1 MARTKGFSRL
11 SWAFAAALAMA
22 LCLFVGASSA
32 PAEDNGAPNFFQM
45 LFGAQPAKPPETAPA
60 TPATPAPL
68 HKVRKRDYVP
78 STTTRAPGAPGGAPA
93 QATFHVQ
100 VIGDTLAIAAYEG
113 LVEAFAD
120 KPEIGFTD
128 QARDASGLIRSD
140 YFDWAKYAADTAKA
154 KDKPDFV
161 VIMLGANDGQPI
173 RDGADVLEALS
184 DRWSELYAPRIDAVL
199 APFIAAHIPV
209 AWIGLPPMRADKYD
223 ALAVKLNAI
232 FRERVERAGGKFID
246 IYDAFTDENG
256 DYDAFGP
263 DVEGQKVK
271 LRLSD
276 GIHFTKAGER
286 KIAHFLEAEIRR
298 VFDKRNPVSD
308 VAALPPDIEQAAD
321 DINAQIRREMGEP
334 AAPTAPTA
342 PSAPAAT
349 APVGP
354 PPRPLAGPI
363 IPLTGLPISPGGALA
378 SRETHPLSEPAEVT
392 KVLRVGEPDD
402 PAPGRADDFS
412 WPKI

>member
-1 MARTKGFSRL
+1 MARTKGSSRFF

-22 LCLFVGASSA
+22 LCLLVGASSA
-32 PAEDNGAPNFFQM
+32 PAEDNGVPNFFQL
-45 LFGAQPAKPPETAPA
+45 LFGAHPANPPEAAPA
-60 TPATPAPL
+60 APPAPQ
-68 HKVRKRDYVP
+68 HKVKKRDYVP

-113 LVEAFAD
+113 LTDAFAD

-128 QARDASGLIRSD
+128 QARDASGLVRPD
-140 YFDWAKYAADTAKA
+140 YFDWGKYAADAAKA

-161 VIMLGANDGQPI
+161 VIMLGTNGNQPI

-184 DRWSELYAPRIDAVL
+184 DRWRDLYAPRVDALL

-209 AWIGLPPMRADKYD
+209 AWIGLPPMRTEKFDT
-223 ALAVKLNAI
+223 LAVKLNAI

-246 IYDAFTDENG
+246 IYDAFADEDGGYN
-256 DYDAFGP
+256 AFGP

-334 AAPTAPTA
+334 VGPTAPTT
-342 PSAPAAT
+342 PSAPAAA

-363 IPLTGLPISPGGALA
+363 LPLTGMPISPGGALA
-378 SRETHPLSEPAEVT
+378 SLETHPLSEPAEVT
-392 KVLRVGEPDD
+392 KVLRAGEPLD
-402 PAPGRADDFS
+402 PSPGRADDFA
-412 WPKI
+412 WPKL

>member
-1 MARTKGFSRL
+1 
-11 SWAFAAALAMA
+11 
-22 LCLFVGASSA
+22 
-32 PAEDNGAPNFFQM
+32 
-45 LFGAQPAKPPETAPA
+45 
-60 TPATPAPL
+60 
-68 HKVRKRDYVP
+68 
-78 STTTRAPGAPGGAPA
+78 
-93 QATFHVQ
+93 
-100 VIGDTLAIAAYEG
+100 
-113 LVEAFAD
+113 
-120 KPEIGFTD
+120 
-128 QARDASGLIRSD
+128 
-140 YFDWAKYAADTAKA
+140 
-154 KDKPDFV
+154 
-161 VIMLGANDGQPI
+161 MLGANDGQPI

-184 DRWSELYAPRIDAVL
+184 DRWSELYAPRVDAVL

-209 AWIGLPPMRADKYD
+209 AWIGLPPMRADNTTRSS
-223 ALAVKLNAI
+223 VKLNAI
-232 FRERVERAGGKFID
+232 FRERAENAGAKFID
-246 IYDAFTDENG
+246 IYDAFADENG

-334 AAPTAPTA
+334 AGPTAPTA
-342 PSAPAAT
+342 PSAPTAT

-378 SRETHPLSEPAEVT
+378 SLETHPLREPAEVT